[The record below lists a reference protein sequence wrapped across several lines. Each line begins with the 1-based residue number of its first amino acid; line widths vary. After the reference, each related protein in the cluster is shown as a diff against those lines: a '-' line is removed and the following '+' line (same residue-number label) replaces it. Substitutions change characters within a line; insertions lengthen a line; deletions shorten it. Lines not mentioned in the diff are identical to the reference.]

1 MNMRTLYYYHELE
14 DMYEEQLN
22 DCYESVS
29 ICGYNYDQGHALK
42 NLDPIAFNCGVSEW
56 EGEEF
61 DEIRE
66 ADMTEAEIEHYMPID
81 NTVMYCRKDENEVD
95 DE

>member
-1 MNMRTLYYYHELE
+1 MRTLYFYHELE

-29 ICGYNYDQGHALK
+29 ICGFNYDQGHALR
-42 NLDPIAFNCGVSEW
+42 NLDPIAFRCGVSEW

-61 DEIRE
+61 DEIHE
-66 ADMTEAEIEHYMPID
+66 SDMTEAEIEHYCVNSANSIL
-81 NTVMYCRKDENEVD
+81 YCRKDENNI
-95 DE
+95 DEEE